1 VTLAFIA
8 LLASITTANKTS
20 WMRPDLFHLVIGM
33 PRSEAVKTLT
43 QNGWKTKP
51 GEDKNHMVV
60 DYSDDKG
67 VTLQFRKDRLSAIN
81 FELFALVPEAQTA
94 FTEQKEV
101 LQEKFGAPRRSL
113 PSIVIYDD
121 RLPNVMVVLNADPKT
136 EHGRRGLGML
146 VVRYYDPR

>member
-1 VTLAFIA
+1 
-8 LLASITTANKTS
+8 
-20 WMRPDLFHLVIGM
+20 MRPDLFHLVIGM
-33 PRSEAVKTLT
+33 PRAEVVKTLT
-43 QNGWKTKP
+43 QKGWKTKP
-51 GEDKNHMVV
+51 GDDKNHVVV

-94 FTEQKEV
+94 FAEQKGV